1 MRSVTDLRVFYAL
14 RVDFAGYCKGV
25 GLCGL
30 NIGKLVTPS
39 ISDIYYICFL
49 LFHHHHERL
58 LTKDRLPGLEQ
69 SGGGSLSAR
78 AQSHRGA
85 ARQPPLLLLG
95 SG

>member
-1 MRSVTDLRVFYAL
+1 MRGVF
-14 RVDFAGYCKGV
+14 
-25 GLCGL
+25 GL
-30 NIGKLVTPS
+30 NIGKLV
-39 ISDIYYICFL
+39 YYICFL